1 MIQVNL
7 FTKQKQTHRLKKQT
21 YGCQKGNVEGVDK
34 SRAWD
39 ELTHTTI
46 YKINNQQF
54 QGTLKSL
61 LQPQF
66 KSISSQVLSL
76 LYGPSLTS
84 IYPFM
89 TTGKTVSLTIWTF
102 VGKVISLLF
111 NMLSRFVIVILP
123 RSKKLVQMIL
133 FPKQKQTTKQ
143 NRRIENKRMD
153 TKREEGGGVNWGI
166 GIGIYMLS
174 IL

>member
-66 KSISSQVLSL
+66 KSISS
-76 LYGPSLTS
+76 
-84 IYPFM
+84 
-89 TTGKTVSLTIWTF
+89 
-102 VGKVISLLF
+102 
-111 NMLSRFVIVILP
+111 
-123 RSKKLVQMIL
+123 
-133 FPKQKQTTKQ
+133 
-143 NRRIENKRMD
+143 
-153 TKREEGGGVNWGI
+153 
-166 GIGIYMLS
+166 
-174 IL
+174 